1 MSEESHTTKQAFLM
15 FGDALRVMNATQQ
28 HTNTLLE
35 GVIDQLKN
43 IDRRDQEIVQ
53 RMDASAERAKDI
65 ERRMVDGERKSDSK
79 IKLLERRLDNHDE
92 QLATLRKSRLEQPVG
107 GNTTHGR

>member
-1 MSEESHTTKQAFLM
+1 VSEESHTTKQAFLM

-35 GVIDQLKN
+35 GVIDQLKS

-53 RMDASAERAKDI
+53 RMDAATERARDI
-65 ERRMVDGERKSDSK
+65 ERRMQDGDRKSDSK
-79 IKLLERRLDNHDE
+79 IKVLERRLDTHE
-92 QLATLRKSRLEQPVG
+92 SQLSELRKAAIGQSSG
-107 GNTTHGR
+107 GEVHRR